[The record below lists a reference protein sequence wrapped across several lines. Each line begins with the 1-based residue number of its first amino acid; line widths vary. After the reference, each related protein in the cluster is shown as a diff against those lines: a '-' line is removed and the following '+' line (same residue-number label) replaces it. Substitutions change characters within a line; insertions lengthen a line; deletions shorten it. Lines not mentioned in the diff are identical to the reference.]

1 MPRIIYTDN
10 ALSDLVRVSE
20 FMAQIEPKLKE
31 TVISTIAEGV
41 DILSTFPE
49 IAEPAKD
56 EKYKYMRELFVPFG
70 KAGYSVL
77 YEYDAPNKSVYIAAI
92 RHTRE
97 SGYSV

>member
-1 MPRIIYTDN
+1 MPQIIYSDN

-20 FMAQIEPKLKE
+20 FMAQIEPKLKGK
-31 TVISTIAEGV
+31 VISTIAEGIE
-41 DILSTFPE
+41 ILSTFPE

-56 EKYKYMRELFVPFG
+56 EKYRHMRELFVPFG

-77 YEYDAPNKSVYIAAI
+77 YEYDPTDKAVYIAAL

-97 SGYSV
+97 AGYNV

>member
-20 FMAQIEPKLKE
+20 FMAQIEPKLKGK
-31 TVISTIAEGV
+31 VISTIAEGIE
-41 DILSTFPE
+41 ILSTFPE
-49 IAEPAKD
+49 IAEPTKE
-56 EKYKYMRELFVPFG
+56 EKYKHMRELFVSFG

-77 YEYDAPNKSVYIAAI
+77 YEYDYKNKAVYIAAV